1 MLKNPPPYHSYLL
14 RFWRESGWRF
24 MLENPHTGERKGFGS
39 FEALVA
45 FLQEEVMDEEEAP
58 R

>member
-1 MLKNPPPYHSYLL
+1 
-14 RFWRESGWRF
+14 